1 MWIYEDDNRT
11 LEFKDF
17 DQIRAFVPNEI
28 APGHLARALA
38 DNMVSI
44 AAEIGYDNAEYI
56 KNLLADAMLGSAKP
70 VADVLEDALEE
81 VFESGEAL
89 ELETIGVRIECRE

>member
-1 MWIYEDDNRT
+1 MWIYKDDNRT
-11 LEFKDF
+11 LEFEDF
-17 DQIRAFVPNEI
+17 DQIRAFVLNEI

-44 AAEIGYDNAEYI
+44 AAEMGYDNAEYL

-70 VADVLEDALEE
+70 IADVLEDALEE
-81 VFESGEAL
+81 VFESGGAL

>member
-11 LEFKDF
+11 LEFEDF
-17 DQIRAFVPNEI
+17 DQIKAFVLNEI

-38 DNMVSI
+38 DNMMLI
-44 AAEIGYDNAEYI
+44 GMEMGYDNAEYI
-56 KNLLADAMLGSAKP
+56 KNLLADAMMGLAKP
-70 VADVLEDALEE
+70 IADVLEDALEE

-89 ELETIGVRIECRE
+89 ELETIGVRIEYRE